1 MHHLASSYSCTDQ
14 RRAQEGMRH
23 VSLCSTNLACGT
35 KAPRDVGGWM
45 MQNSNSQ
52 RGHFTLG
59 NARIILGRARLSVF
73 AMAAA
78 LALSSPVAAQQL
90 IQCPD
95 WKSLIPTSQSYALR
109 KGAPKSSFEQVV
121 LASASSQRDANVQS
135 SGKPRAGSP
144 GSPHPLSALKATST
158 PPRAACPK
166 YTVQKGDSLSKIAK
180 AQLGDAKRYPELARA
195 NGLKVAAP
203 LGVGQQLTMPCAQAT
218 AETSKVA
225 GATTKSSKAVAVK
238 APAPKLVPLPV
249 LNAKAGEY
257 LTDTITRWGK
267 TAGYKVIKDGVD
279 DWRLSVP
286 VTVEGTFEEALQ
298 QLVRGFEGTGRPPGV
313 SIYSNKVVKV
323 GTP

>member
-1 MHHLASSYSCTDQ
+1 MHCSASSYSCTEL
-14 RRAQEGMRH
+14 RRTHKGVRL
-23 VSLCSTNLACGT
+23 VSLCNINLACGT

-45 MQNSNSQ
+45 MHNSESQ

-59 NARIILGRARLSVF
+59 NARIILGRARTSV
-73 AMAAA
+73 MAVVAA
-78 LALSSPVAAQQL
+78 LALSSSLSAQQL

-95 WKSLIPTSQSYALR
+95 WKSLVETSQSFAMR
-109 KGAPKSSFEQVV
+109 KSSPKSSFEQIV
-121 LASASSQRDANVQS
+121 LASASSQRDADVQS

-144 GSPHPLSALKATST
+144 GYPHPLSALKASST
-158 PPRAACPK
+158 PPRAACQTI
-166 YTVQKGDSLSKIAK
+166 TVQKGDSLSKIAK

-195 NGLKVAAP
+195 NGLKISAP
-203 LGVGQQLTMPCAQAT
+203 LRIGQMLTVPCAQAT
-218 AETSKVA
+218 VEPAKA
-225 GATTKSSKAVAVK
+225 GSAKKAKPAAVVV
-238 APAPKLVPLPV
+238 PSPKPVPLPV
-249 LNAKAGEY
+249 WKAKAGEY

-279 DWRLSVP
+279 DWRLSVN

>member
-1 MHHLASSYSCTDQ
+1 MQSCSKFIDTRDANHYGKTMHHLASSYSCTDQ

-59 NARIILGRARLSVF
+59 NARIILGRARTSV
-73 AMAAA
+73 MAVVAA
-78 LALSSPVAAQQL
+78 LALSSSLSAQQL

-95 WKSLIPTSQSYALR
+95 WKSLVETSQSFAMR

-121 LASASSQRDANVQS
+121 LASASSQRDADVQS
-135 SGKPRAGSP
+135 SGKPRAGSART
-144 GSPHPLSALKATST
+144 PHPLSALKATST

-195 NGLKVAAP
+195 NGLKVSAH
-203 LGVGQQLTMPCAQAT
+203 LRVGQQLTMPCAQAT
-218 AETSKVA
+218 VATAKVA
-225 GATTKSSKAVAVK
+225 SATRKSSKAVAVK
-238 APAPKLVPLPV
+238 APAPKPVPLPV
-249 LNAKAGEY
+249 WKAKSGEY

-267 TAGYKVIKDGVD
+267 TAG
-279 DWRLSVP
+279 
-286 VTVEGTFEEALQ
+286 
-298 QLVRGFEGTGRPPGV
+298 
-313 SIYSNKVVKV
+313 
-323 GTP
+323 

>member
-1 MHHLASSYSCTDQ
+1 MHHLASSYSCTEL
-14 RRAQEGMRH
+14 RRAREGMRL

-59 NARIILGRARLSVF
+59 NARIILGRARTSV
-73 AMAAA
+73 MAVVAA
-78 LALSSPVAAQQL
+78 LALSSSLSAQQL

-95 WKSLIPTSQSYALR
+95 WKSLVETSQSFAMR

-121 LASASSQRDANVQS
+121 LASASSQRDADVQS
-135 SGKPRAGSP
+135 SGKPRAGSART
-144 GSPHPLSALKATST
+144 PHPLSALKASST
-158 PPRAACPK
+158 PPRAACQT

-195 NGLKVAAP
+195 NGLKISAP
-203 LGVGQQLTMPCAQAT
+203 LRIGQMLTVPCAQAT
-218 AETSKVA
+218 VEPAKAASAKKA
-225 GATTKSSKAVAVK
+225 KSAAVVV
-238 APAPKLVPLPV
+238 PAPKPVPLPV
-249 LNAKAGEY
+249 WSAKSGEY

-279 DWRLSVP
+279 DWRLSVN